1 MSDSAANAA
10 VGIST
15 GGSLIGLVVAVLVLV
30 GMWKA
35 FVKAGKPGWGAI
47 IPLYNLYC
55 LFDMSFGKGWMFLL
69 MIIPVVDVVVLI
81 MMYVKLAKAFG
92 KGGGFAVGLI
102 FLPFIFMPI
111 LGFGDAE
118 YSGPV

>member
-10 VGIST
+10 AGISA
-15 GGSLIGLVVAVLVLV
+15 GSSIVGLIIAVVVLV
-30 GMWKA
+30 GMWKV

-55 LFDMSFGKGWMFLL
+55 LFDMTFGKGWMFILT
-69 MIIPVVDVVVLI
+69 IIPVVNFVLTI
-81 MMYVKLAKAFG
+81 MMWVKLAKAFG

-102 FLPFIFMPI
+102 FLPFIFVPV
-111 LGFGDAE
+111 LGFSDAE